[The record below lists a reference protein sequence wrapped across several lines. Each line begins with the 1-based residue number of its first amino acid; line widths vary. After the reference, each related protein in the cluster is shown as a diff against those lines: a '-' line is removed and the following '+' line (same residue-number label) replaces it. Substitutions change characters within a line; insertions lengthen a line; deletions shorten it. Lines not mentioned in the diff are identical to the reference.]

1 MAEVVEPV
9 REMLIV
15 QSKVRDELRRHD
27 LRISEEFLSAFNDE
41 VRRMVERAAARC
53 LGNRRRTLDRT
64 DV

>member
-1 MAEVVEPV
+1 MTEAEPV

-27 LRISEEFLSAFNDE
+27 LRISEEFLAAFNDE
-41 VRRMVERAAARC
+41 VRRLVERSAARC